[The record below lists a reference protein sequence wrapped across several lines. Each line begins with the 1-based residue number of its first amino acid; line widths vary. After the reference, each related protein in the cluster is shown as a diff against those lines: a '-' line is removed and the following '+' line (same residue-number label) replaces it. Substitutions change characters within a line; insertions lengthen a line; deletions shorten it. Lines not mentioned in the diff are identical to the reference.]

1 MKTYNLILN
10 SNNYLSKTTNNEV
23 IYGVSWDFLPN
34 KPLKANFN
42 FHSEDIGNLD
52 GDDITQLSIDWG
64 NMVNTFTTPSGNT
77 SYQKSNILGTLHPQQ
92 VSGTGGAKNILQ
104 TDFLDN
110 PSVFFESKPSNTQL
124 TVSLLDLTGAL
135 RTFNFSGNY
144 ILIIHFEEV
153 N

>member
-23 IYGVSWDFLPN
+23 IYDVSWDFLPN
-34 KPLKANFN
+34 KPLKVNFN
-42 FHSEDIGNLD
+42 FHSEDITNLD
-52 GDDITQLSIDWG
+52 GDDITQLSINWG
-64 NMVNTFTTPSGNT
+64 NMVNTFTTTSGNT
-77 SYQKSNILGTLHPQQ
+77 SYQKSNVLGILHPQQ

-110 PSVFFESKPSNTQL
+110 SSIFFESKPSNTQL